1 MFWRKKSPSENSL
14 QSAPPPWE
22 NIDTIP
28 KRPSEIPKADLTE
41 FVMHVTGFG
50 KLFSRVILIVFALSL
65 GFVAYIIYV
74 SPAQTPPLPK
84 DVNRPALDKYATSS
98 KP

>member
-1 MFWRKKSPSENSL
+1 MFWRKKSPPENSRE
-14 QSAPPPWE
+14 SAPPPWE

-28 KRPSEIPKADLTE
+28 KRPSQIPKADLTE

-50 KLFSRVILIVFALSL
+50 KILSRLVLVVFALSL

-74 SPAQTPPLPK
+74 SPAQTQPLPK
-84 DVNRPALDKYATSS
+84 DVNRSALDKYATSTR
-98 KP
+98 P

>member
-1 MFWRKKSPSENSL
+1 MFWRKKALNENPS
-14 QSAPPPWE
+14 QRVAPPWE

-50 KLFSRVILIVFALSL
+50 KLLSRFVLIVFALSL

-84 DVNRPALDKYATSS
+84 DVDRPALDRYATST